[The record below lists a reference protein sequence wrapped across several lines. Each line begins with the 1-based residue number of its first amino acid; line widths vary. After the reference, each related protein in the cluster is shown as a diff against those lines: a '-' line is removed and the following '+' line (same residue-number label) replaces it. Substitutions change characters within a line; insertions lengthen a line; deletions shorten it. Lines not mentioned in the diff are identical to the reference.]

1 MAAIKISEVLD
12 MTWDDFNKMDRAQL
26 AKVAQAAAKAT
37 NQRLQ
42 NLKRADEYSPARQSL
57 ETYMKDKNPNLT
69 LSRGKN
75 VNELRK
81 DVSRML
87 QFLNSSTSTVA
98 GARRYNQE
106 ALERIVKRKE
116 GESKREFEM
125 RKREMKGEVDFK
137 KFWEVYHKTIERNPE
152 LLTMKMFGSDRIQ
165 QILLNEAEKGNY
177 DIEDIEDLENALSKM
192 EARL

>member
-1 MAAIKISEVLD
+1 MAVIKISDVLD

-42 NLKRADEYSPARQSL
+42 NLKRADEYSPARESL
-57 ETYMKDKNPNLT
+57 EKYLEKKNPNLM

-98 GARRYNQE
+98 GARRYNKN
-106 ALERIVKRKE
+106 AVDRIVRRKEDETKQEFTKRK
-116 GESKREFEM
+116 KEM
-125 RKREMKGEVDFK
+125 YKGIDWK
-137 KFWEVYHKTIERNPE
+137 KMWEVYEKTVE
-152 LLTMKMFGSDRIQ
+152 LDSDILTNKMFGSDRVQ
-165 QILLNEAEKGNY
+165 QIMLYKAEQGIY
-177 DIEDIEDLENALSKM
+177 DVLDFEDLKSALSEM